1 MIMYSYSTPSIMN
14 YIPTIPQEECEKFAI
29 FFRARPECLA
39 PSSVAPNARNA
50 PFSSM
55 QRVSKQIY
63 AVPLHHGYRLDRAK
77 DIMSDVLIYAR
88 KIAAKAARPAMAI
101 ELPTVLAEPV
111 NGVIG
116 ELLGLET
123 TLGEILA
130 VEPRK
135 Y

>member
-1 MIMYSYSTPSIMN
+1 
-14 YIPTIPQEECEKFAI
+14 
-29 FFRARPECLA
+29 
-39 PSSVAPNARNA
+39 
-50 PFSSM
+50 
-55 QRVSKQIY
+55 
-63 AVPLHHGYRLDRAK
+63 
-77 DIMSDVLIYAR
+77 MSDVLIYAR

-135 Y
+135 H

>member
-1 MIMYSYSTPSIMN
+1 
-14 YIPTIPQEECEKFAI
+14 
-29 FFRARPECLA
+29 
-39 PSSVAPNARNA
+39 
-50 PFSSM
+50 
-55 QRVSKQIY
+55 
-63 AVPLHHGYRLDRAK
+63 
-77 DIMSDVLIYAR
+77 MSDVLIYAR
-88 KIAAKAARPAMAI
+88 KIAAKAARPVMAI

-135 Y
+135 H